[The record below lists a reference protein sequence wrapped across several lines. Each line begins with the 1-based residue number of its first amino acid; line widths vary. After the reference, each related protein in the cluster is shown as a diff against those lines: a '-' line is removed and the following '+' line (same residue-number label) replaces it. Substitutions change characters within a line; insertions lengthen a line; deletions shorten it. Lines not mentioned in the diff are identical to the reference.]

1 MNNRDAKLL
10 GIRAATEAHRNLG
23 IRDAISNEDISSI
36 DIFSIL
42 AELKIHTLCR
52 PLEGLLGVYFSKKKG
67 ILITS
72 ERKLAIQKLTAAHEL
87 GHYWM
92 KHGDSFDY
100 EFSNSSAEKIRADV
114 PSFEI
119 QAESFAS
126 EFMMPK
132 GLIVK
137 VAKQQGWKKS
147 DLVYP
152 ENIYQLSLRL
162 VTSYEATSFAL
173 YEHKLITRSEL
184 DKLIQTKR
192 VEIKKGLLDGF
203 SVPNFHLDIHY
214 LTHKDRGNIIYAAPD
229 DLILLDVGKDRLPD
243 NHTSTRNADHY
254 LSHVGSIKK
263 PGKDQTLLKGN
274 GQTTLELDEY
284 DISIDFLG
292 KELGLPRAMRSQ
304 IN

>member
-1 MNNRDAKLL
+1 MNYRDAKLL

-36 DIFSIL
+36 DVFSIISD
-42 AELKIHTLCR
+42 LKIPTLCR

-87 GHYWM
+87 GHHWM

-100 EFSNSSAEKIRADV
+100 EFSSNCAGKIRADV

-132 GLIVK
+132 DLIVK

-173 YEHKLITRSEL
+173 YEHKLINRSEL
-184 DKLIQTKR
+184 DKLLLIKP
-192 VEIKKGLLDGF
+192 VAIKKELLNGF
-203 SVPNFHLDIHY
+203 NVPSFHLDVHY
-214 LTHKDRGNIIYAAPD
+214 LTHKDSGNIIYAAPD
-229 DLILLDVGKDRLPD
+229 DLILLDVSKNELPD
-243 NHTSTRNADHY
+243 EYTSSSNVDLNIRC
-254 LSHVGSIKK
+254 VGSIKK
-263 PGKDQTLLKGN
+263 PGKDQILLRGN
-274 GQTTLELDEY
+274 GRATLELDEY
-284 DISIDFLG
+284 NISIDFLG
-292 KELGLPRAMRSQ
+292 NEVGLPRAMRSQ
-304 IN
+304 MN